1 MNIIEVEDKLKSVPD
16 NSLSSEMTNPS
27 GMFPQYLVMS
37 EIQRRQKMRTDHEGR
52 MAANAKTPPRPSMRE
67 EMAMQVAQ
75 AQPQPNAMQ
84 QGIGSLLQSKPQP
97 QPAQPMMSNQPVMM
111 QVGTEVPNLFEG
123 IDPKTQAY
131 FDYMNYGTAKDRE
144 ESESEKLIREYYE
157 SMNKLMPK
165 KLAEEKKFLGGLNLL
180 KAGLAVGTSATPQDL
195 NKNLS
200 STIDSIAKTNE
211 QIDKKESNMQ
221 KLQLEQATLKASQEG
236 KERAQ
241 RAADVGMLQKSDYNR
256 MMENYYTNLTKNAK
270 DKNAFDQMSK
280 TEQEIVGILNLT
292 EKDKAKTLPIYF
304 TEEEAMADPSGNT
317 VAGEIDY
324 NKLNNMAS
332 QRVAASGIYSQSIRQ
347 ATEFATELEPT
358 GIDKLTW
365 QVQWKKANPKKSVEE
380 MNAAWEALTL
390 QQKAK
395 ASALARQ
402 QAGLPPLPAS

>member
-1 MNIIEVEDKLKSVPD
+1 
-16 NSLSSEMTNPS
+16 
-27 GMFPQYLVMS
+27 
-37 EIQRRQKMRTDHEGR
+37 
-52 MAANAKTPPRPSMRE
+52 
-67 EMAMQVAQ
+67 
-75 AQPQPNAMQ
+75 
-84 QGIGSLLQSKPQP
+84 
-97 QPAQPMMSNQPVMM
+97 
-111 QVGTEVPNLFEG
+111 
-123 IDPKTQAY
+123 
-131 FDYMNYGTAKDRE
+131 
-144 ESESEKLIREYYE
+144 
-157 SMNKLMPK
+157 
-165 KLAEEKKFLGGLNLL
+165 
-180 KAGLAVGTSATPQDL
+180 
-195 NKNLS
+195 
-200 STIDSIAKTNE
+200 
-211 QIDKKESNMQ
+211 
-221 KLQLEQATLKASQEG
+221 
-236 KERAQ
+236 
-241 RAADVGMLQKSDYNR
+241 
-256 MMENYYTNLTKNAK
+256 MENYYTNLTKNAK

-292 EKDKAKTLPIYF
+292 EKDKAKTLPIYS

>member
-16 NSLSSEMTNPS
+16 DSLSGEMTNPS

-37 EIQRRQKMRTDHEGR
+37 EITRRKEMRDDYEGR

-75 AQPQPNAMQ
+75 AQPQPNPMQQ
-84 QGIGSLLQSKPQP
+84 QGIGSLLQPQAVA
-97 QPAQPMMSNQPVMM
+97 QPPQPMMSNQPVMM
-111 QVGTEVPNLFEG
+111 QVGTQVPNLLEG
-123 IDPKTQAY
+123 LDPKTQSY

-165 KLAEEKKFLGGLNLL
+165 KLEEEKKFLGGLNLL

-200 STIDSIAKTNE
+200 STIDSIAKTNQ
-211 QIDKKESNMQ
+211 QIDKKEGNFQ

-241 RAADVGMLQKSDYNR
+241 RATDVGMLQKSDYNR

-270 DKNAFDQMSK
+270 DKNLFDQMSK
-280 TEQEIVGILNLT
+280 TDQEVLGLLDLA
-292 EKDKAKTLPIYF
+292 EKDKEKTLPIYF
-304 TEEEAMADPSGNT
+304 TEADAAADPSIKIGDIN
-317 VAGEIDY
+317 Y
-324 NKLNNMAS
+324 RLLNEAAMN
-332 QRVAASGIYSQSIRQ
+332 RVSSSAVIGGQYRA
-347 ATEFATELEPT
+347 ATELVTEEQPALERITLSNEFKRRNPT
-358 GIDKLTW
+358 GKNSQGETFEEYYSRLT
-365 QVQWKKANPKKSVEE
+365 QADIETSMNLIKKSVG
-380 MNAAWEALTL
+380 N
-390 QQKAK
+390 
-395 ASALARQ
+395 
-402 QAGLPPLPAS
+402 